1 MYTLMVCDDE
11 QIVIESVKHIVEK
24 EFKDIQLV
32 ETARSGREAIEKTR
46 TMRPDIILTDI
57 KMPGISG
64 LEAVKEIKRIHN
76 DVKFV
81 IVSVYEYFEYAKQA
95 VELGVSEYLIK
106 PVKKASLVETLTRIA
121 RQLDEERKKF
131 DQELETR
138 EKIEKMMTVVE
149 HGFIYSFLL
158 SQPHKTDIGRYKK
171 EFFDMQNDSGY
182 IFIMTFKRRGE
193 HDSGKQLGDA
203 AQSQKFYTY
212 FKDSL
217 KCKNKCIVGPVM
229 LDRVVVYMA
238 QSVDDP
244 YQQRVQAIACLEE
257 IVNAMEKK
265 YDMDFRVGIGKVHSD
280 QDIMTS
286 YQEALKALHCKE
298 GGKILHIDDIAP
310 DTSDD
315 VFEILAVEHKLI
327 EYIETGDVQRCLTEL
342 ADIFRKFPDF
352 FEQERLRYSIVEMMV
367 AAHRIAI
374 QNGMGDDNSLEY
386 GQYIKQI
393 LSCRTKDEFEQM
405 CIEKI
410 RLIAGKISVIKKKAI
425 SNIIDK
431 ANRIIDERFNQE
443 LTLDEISKELYISPQ
458 YFSRLYKSEMGINF
472 IERLTEVRIKN
483 AKRLMKE
490 SEHTVKEICFMSGY
504 CDPNYFSRLFKK
516 HEGVSPS
523 EYLKQ
528 I

>member
-24 EFKDIQLV
+24 EFKNIRV
-32 ETARSGREAIEKTR
+32 IETARSGREAIEKTR

-64 LEAVKEIKRIHN
+64 LEAVKEIKRVHN

-121 RQLDEERKKF
+121 RQLDEERKKY
-131 DQELETR
+131 DQELDTR
-138 EKIEKMMTVVE
+138 EKIGKMMTVVE

-171 EFFDMQNDSGY
+171 DFFDMQNNSGY
-182 IFIMTFKRRGE
+182 IFIMTFKKKGE
-193 HDSGKQLGDA
+193 HGGGKQLGDA
-203 AQSQKFYTY
+203 AESEFYTY
-212 FKDSL
+212 FKDAL
-217 KCKNKCIVGPVM
+217 KCKSKCIVGPVM
-229 LDRVVVYMA
+229 LDRVVVYME
-238 QSVDDP
+238 QSVEDP

-265 YDMDFRVGIGKVHSD
+265 YDMDFRVGIGKVHRD
-280 QDIMTS
+280 QDIMMS

-310 DTSDD
+310 GTSDD
-315 VFEILAVEHKLI
+315 MFEILAVEHKLI
-327 EYIETGDVQRCLTEL
+327 EYIEAGDVQRCLTQL

-374 QNGMGDDNSLEY
+374 QSGMGDDSSLEY
-386 GQYIKQI
+386 GQYLKQI
-393 LSCRTKDEFEQM
+393 LNCRTKDEFEQM

-410 RLIAGKISVIKKKAI
+410 SLIAGKISINKKKAI
-425 SNIIDK
+425 SNIIDR
-431 ANRIIDERFNQE
+431 ANKIIEERFNQE
-443 LTLDEISKELYISPQ
+443 LTLDEISKELCISPQ

-472 IERLTEVRIKN
+472 IEKLTEVRIRN
-483 AKRLMKE
+483 AKKLMKE
-490 SEHTVKEICFMSGY
+490 TEHTVKEICFMSGY

-523 EYLKQ
+523 EYLKR